1 MENNL
6 RQISTTS
13 ADLMRKIFA
22 ITLFFIFLAS
32 CQRQQKMNYSGV
44 TQGSY
49 FSITYFDEDGRR
61 FENEIDSI
69 FEAVDNSVSLW
80 NENSIIRRVNRN
92 EDVVVDQIF
101 KDNFEW
107 SRKASEFSGGAFDA
121 TIGPLVSAWGFH
133 YKKELEMTPEMVD
146 SIRQLVDYR
155 KIEIVNDKVL
165 KANQNMTLDFNAVAQ
180 GYTADLVGKLLETNG
195 IDNYL
200 VDVGGEIMA
209 RGTKPNGEEWV
220 IGIERPAENFDSER
234 SVQIRLNL
242 KDKGIVT
249 SGNYRKYIEK
259 DGVRYSHS
267 IDPKSGYPAPQNLLS
282 ATVIAEN
289 ATWADCLASVCM
301 LVGKDKAIELLE
313 HEKDIEAYF
322 IYVEDGKIKTST
334 HRLKTLQPT
343 D

>member
-1 MENNL
+1 
-6 RQISTTS
+6 
-13 ADLMRKIFA
+13 
-22 ITLFFIFLAS
+22 
-32 CQRQQKMNYSGV
+32 MNYSGV

-155 KIEIVNDKVL
+155 KIEIVNDKVV
-165 KANQNMTLDFNAVAQ
+165 KANPNMTLDFNAVAQ

-195 IDNYL
+195 IFNYL
-200 VDVGGEIMA
+200 VDVGGEIMT
-209 RGTKPNGEEWV
+209 RGTKPNGEQWV

-234 SVQIRLNL
+234 SVQIKLNL

-301 LVGKDKAIELLE
+301 LVGRDKAIELLE
-313 HEKDIEAYF
+313 HEKDVEAYF

-334 HRLKTLQPT
+334 HRLKTPQLT

>member
-1 MENNL
+1 
-6 RQISTTS
+6 
-13 ADLMRKIFA
+13 
-22 ITLFFIFLAS
+22 
-32 CQRQQKMNYSGV
+32 MNYSGV

-49 FSITYFDEDGRR
+49 FSITYFDEDGRS

-155 KIEIVNDKVL
+155 KIEIVNDKVV
-165 KANQNMTLDFNAVAQ
+165 KANPNMTLDFNAVAQ

-195 IDNYL
+195 IYNYL

-220 IGIERPAENFDSER
+220 IGIEKPAENFDSER
-234 SVQIRLNL
+234 SVQIKINL
-242 KDKGIVT
+242 RDRGIVT

-301 LVGKDKAIELLE
+301 LVGRDKAIELLE
-313 HEKDIEAYF
+313 HEKDVEAYF

-334 HRLKTLQPT
+334 HRLKTPQPT